1 MNKGVLLGLVL
12 LPLVSAQ
19 EAAAQEVWLRLM
31 ETTDIHT
38 HIVNYDYYQDAET
51 DAFGLAKTATLIKA
65 ARDEVPNSLLFDNG
79 DLIQGNPLGDYKA
92 KIDVLENGETHPVYQ
107 AMNLLDYDAAN
118 IGNHEFNYGLDFL
131 NLTLAGADFP
141 YINANVYAD
150 DGDDNAKND
159 EHYFEPYVILERE
172 VTDEAGNTQPL
183 KIGVIGF
190 VPPQIM
196 IWDKS
201 NLEGEVIAKDI
212 VETARRYV
220 PEMREAGADLVV
232 AIPHSGFEAGERQ
245 GMDENAVAYLSEVQ
259 GIDAILF
266 GHAHSVFPSE
276 QFEGYPGAD
285 LEKGTIGGVPSVMP
299 GFWGDHLG
307 VIDLTLTQ
315 ENGAWRVTD
324 SSAEAR
330 PIFDAENE
338 TALVDADPEIINAV
352 SEAHEGT
359 LAYIRSEVAETE
371 APITSYFAQVMDDPS
386 VQIVNQAQTWYTER
400 AVQGT
405 EYEGLPILSA
415 AAPFKAGGRG
425 GAEYYTNI
433 PAGTLAIKNVAD
445 LYIYPNTLKVV
456 KLTGA
461 QVKEWLERSAGQFNQ
476 ITEGNPNQPLLNEDF
491 RSYNY
496 DVIDGVTYQID
507 LSQPSKYD
515 ADGNVVNENA
525 ERIVNLEYNGE
536 PVADDQEF
544 LVATNNYR
552 ASGGGAFPGLDG
564 SNIVIDSPDENRQI
578 LIDYLTETETVNP
591 SADGNWSFTDLP
603 GEVTATF
610 ESAAA
615 AQEALPEDA
624 PVTFAGPSG
633 EGFGTYQITF

>member
-1 MNKGVLLGLVL
+1 MKKAIVLGLAL
-12 LPLVSAQ
+12 SSF
-19 EAAAQEVWLRLM
+19 AAAQQVELRLM

-38 HIVNYDYYQDAET
+38 NIVPYDYYQDAET

-65 ARDEVPNSLLFDNG
+65 AREEAPNSLLFDNG
-79 DLIQGNPLGDYKA
+79 DLIQGSPLGDFKA
-92 KIDVLENGETHPVYQ
+92 RVEVLQEGEVHPVYQ
-107 AMNLLDYDAAN
+107 AMNLLGYDAGN
-118 IGNHEFNYGLDFL
+118 VGNHEFNYGLEFL
-131 NLTLAGADFP
+131 NLTLEGANFP
-141 YINANVYAD
+141 YISANVYRAD
-150 DGDDNAKND
+150 GEEN
-159 EHYFEPYVILERE
+159 YFEPYVILERE
-172 VTDEAGNTQPL
+172 VTDEAGKTHPL
-183 KIGVIGF
+183 KVGVIGF

-196 IWDKS
+196 VWDKS
-201 NLEGEVIAKDI
+201 NLAGKVTAKDI
-212 VETARRYV
+212 VETAEKFV
-220 PEMREAGADLVV
+220 PEMRQAGADIVV
-232 AIPHSGFEAGERQ
+232 AVPHSGFEAGERQ
-245 GMDENAVAYLSEVQ
+245 GMDENAVLYLSKVE
-259 GIDAILF
+259 GIDAIMF

-285 LEKGTIGGVPSVMP
+285 LGAGTINGVPSVMP

-307 VIDLTLTQ
+307 VIDLTLTL
-315 ENGAWRVTD
+315 EGDAWTVTD
-324 SSAEAR
+324 SSTEAR
-330 PIFDAENE
+330 PIYDSENE
-338 TALVDADPEIINAV
+338 TSLAATDPEIVAAV
-352 SEAHEGT
+352 TEAHEGT

-371 APITSYFAQVMDDPS
+371 APITSFFAQVLDDPS

-433 PAGTLAIKNVAD
+433 PKGELAIKNVAD

-456 KLTGA
+456 KLTCA
-461 QVKEWLERSAGQFNQ
+461 EVRAWLERSAGQFNK
-476 ITEGNPNQPLLNEDF
+476 ITKGRPEQPLLNEDF

-507 LSQPSKYD
+507 VSQPSKYD
-515 ADGNVVNENA
+515 ADGNVVDENA
-525 ERIVNLEYNGE
+525 QRIVNLQYDGE
-536 PVADDQEF
+536 PVTDDQAF

-564 SNIVIDSPDENRQI
+564 SSIVIDSPDENRQV
-578 LIDYLTETETVNP
+578 LIDYLTETEIVNP
-591 SADGNWSFTDLP
+591 SADDNWSFTDLP

-615 AQEALPEDA
+615 AQEAIPEDA
-624 PVTFAGPSG
+624 AISFAGPSA
-633 EGFGTYQITF
+633 EGFGTYEITF

>member
-1 MNKGVLLGLVL
+1 MKHLLLGLAL
-12 LPLVSAQ
+12 LPLASAQ
-19 EAAAQEVWLRLM
+19 TAELRLL
-31 ETTDIHT
+31 ETTDVHT
-38 HIVNYDYYQDAET
+38 NIVPYDYYQDAET

-65 ARDEVPNSLLFDNG
+65 ARDEAPNSLLFDNG
-79 DLIQGNPLGDYKA
+79 DLIQGTPLGDYKA
-92 KIDVLENGETHPVYQ
+92 RIDVLEAGEIHPVYQ

-131 NLTLAGADFP
+131 NRALAGADFP
-141 YINANVYAD
+141 YVNANVYKAD
-150 DGDDNAKND
+150 GKTN
-159 EHYFEPYVILERE
+159 YFKPYIILDRKI
-172 VTDEAGNTQPL
+172 TDTAGATHTL
-183 KIGVIGF
+183 KVGVIGF

-196 IWDKS
+196 TWDKS
-201 NLEGEVIAKDI
+201 NLDGNVVAKDI
-212 VETARRYV
+212 VETAQKFV
-220 PEMREAGADLVV
+220 PEMKRAGADLIV
-232 AIPHSGFEAGERQ
+232 AVPHSGFEAGERQ
-245 GMDENAVAYLSEVQ
+245 GMDENAVGYLSEVE

-276 QFEGYPGAD
+276 QFADYPGAD
-285 LEKGTIGGVPSVMP
+285 LEKGTIDGVPSVMP

-307 VIDLTLTQ
+307 VIDLTLTRQ
-315 ENGAWRVTD
+315 NGSWTVTD

-330 PIFDAENE
+330 PIYDAENE
-338 TALVDADPEIINAV
+338 KALVDADPEIVKAV
-352 SEAHEGT
+352 AEAHQGT
-359 LAYIRSEVAETE
+359 LDYIRSEVAETQ
-371 APITSYFAQVMDDPS
+371 APITSFFAQVLDDPS
-386 VQIVNQAQTWYTER
+386 VQLVNQAQTWYTQR

-405 EYEGLPILSA
+405 QYEGLPVLSA

-425 GAEYYTNI
+425 GADYYTNI
-433 PAGTLAIKNVAD
+433 PAGKLAIKNVAD

-461 QVKEWLERSAGQFNQ
+461 GVREWLERSAGQFNQ
-476 ITEGNPNQPLLNEDF
+476 IQAGQPDQPLLNDDF

-515 ADGNVVNENA
+515 ADGNLFNKNA
-525 ERIVNLEYNGE
+525 QRIVNLNYNGQ
-536 PVADDQEF
+536 PVTDDQEF

-564 SNIVIDSPDENRQI
+564 SNIVIDSPDENRQV
-578 LIDYLTETETVNP
+578 LIDYLAAEGSVNP
-591 SADGNWSFTDLP
+591 SADGNWSFADLP

-615 AQEALPEDA
+615 AQNAIPQNAD
-624 PVTFAGPSG
+624 VTFAGPSA
-633 EGFGTYQITF
+633 EGFGTYEITF

>member
-1 MNKGVLLGLVL
+1 MKKRLLLGLAL
-12 LPLVSAQ
+12 LPLVSVPM
-19 EAAAQEVWLRLM
+19 AAAQTVELRLL

-38 HIVNYDYYQDAET
+38 NIVPYDYYQDAET
-51 DAFGLAKTATLIKA
+51 DAFGLAKTATLIRA
-65 ARDEVPNSLLFDNG
+65 ARDEAPNSLLFDNG

-92 KIDVLENGETHPVYQ
+92 KIDVLEPGETHPVYQ

-118 IGNHEFNYGLDFL
+118 IGNHEFNYGLEFL
-131 NLTLAGADFP
+131 GRTLAGADFP
-141 YINANVYAD
+141 YVNANVYQT
-150 DGDDNAKND
+150 DGETN
-159 EHYFEPYVILERE
+159 YFEPYVILERD
-172 VTDEAGNTQPL
+172 VTDTAGETHTLNV
-183 KIGVIGF
+183 GVIGF

-196 IWDKS
+196 TWDKS
-201 NLEGEVIAKDI
+201 NLDGEVVAEDI
-212 VETARRYV
+212 VETAQKFV
-220 PEMREAGADLVV
+220 PQMRQAGADLIV
-232 AIPHSGFEAGERQ
+232 AVPHSGFEAGERQ
-245 GMDENAVAYLSEVQ
+245 GMDENAVLYLSEVE

-276 QFEGYPGAD
+276 QFEGYPGAN
-285 LEKGTIGGVPSVMP
+285 LEQGTINGVPSVMP

-315 ENGAWRVTD
+315 QNGSWTITD
-324 SSAEAR
+324 SAAEAR
-330 PIFDAENE
+330 PIYDAENE
-338 TALVDADPEIINAV
+338 TALVEADPEIVEAV
-352 SEAHEGT
+352 AQAHQGT
-359 LAYIRSEVAETE
+359 LEYVRSEVAETE
-371 APITSYFAQVMDDPS
+371 APITSYFAQVLDDPS
-386 VQIVNQAQTWYTER
+386 VQLVNQAQTWYTER

-405 EYEGLPILSA
+405 EYENLPILSA

-425 GAEYYTNI
+425 GAAYYTDI

-461 QVKEWLERSAGQFNQ
+461 GVREWLERAAGQFNQ
-476 ITEGNPNQPLLNEDF
+476 VSADNPDQPLLNEDF
-491 RSYNY
+491 PSYNF

-515 ADGNVVNENA
+515 AEGNLVSENA
-525 ERIVNLEYNGE
+525 SRIVDLQYDGE
-536 PVADDQEF
+536 PVTDEQEF

-578 LIDYLTETETVNP
+578 LIDYLAAEETVNP
-591 SADGNWSFTDLP
+591 SADDNWSFSDLP

-610 ESAAA
+610 ESAVA
-615 AQEALPEDA
+615 AQDALPQDA
-624 PVTFAGPSG
+624 DVTFQGPSAA
-633 EGFGTYQITF
+633 GFGTYQITF

>member
-1 MNKGVLLGLVL
+1 MKSLLLGLAL
-12 LPLVSAQ
+12 LPLASAQ
-19 EAAAQEVWLRLM
+19 TVELRLL

-38 HIVNYDYYQDAET
+38 NIVPYDYYQDAET

-65 ARDEVPNSLLFDNG
+65 ARNEATNSLLFDNG
-79 DLIQGNPLGDYKA
+79 DLIQGTPLGDYKA
-92 KIDVLENGETHPVYQ
+92 KVDVLEPGEVHPVYQ
-107 AMNLLDYDAAN
+107 AMNLLGYDAAN

-131 NLTLAGADFP
+131 NLTLTGADFP
-141 YINANVYAD
+141 YVNANVYEAD
-150 DGDDNAKND
+150 GETN
-159 EHYFEPYVILERE
+159 YFDPYVILSRA
-172 VTDEAGNTQPL
+172 VTDTAGATQTL
-183 KIGVIGF
+183 KVGVIGF
-190 VPPQIM
+190 VPPQVM
-196 IWDKS
+196 TWDKS
-201 NLEGEVIAKDI
+201 NLEGEVVAKDI
-212 VETARRYV
+212 VETAQKFV
-220 PEMREAGADLVV
+220 PEMRRAGADIIV
-232 AIPHSGFEAGERQ
+232 AVPHSGFEAGARQ
-245 GMDENAVAYLSEVQ
+245 GMDENAVSYLSEVE

-266 GHAHSVFPSE
+266 GHAHGIFPSE

-285 LEKGTIGGVPSVMP
+285 LDKGTINGVPSVMP

-315 ENGAWRVTD
+315 KNGSWTVTD
-324 SSAEAR
+324 SQSEAR

-338 TALVDADPEIINAV
+338 KALVDADPEIVDAV
-352 SEAHEGT
+352 AEAHQGT
-359 LAYIRSEVAETE
+359 LDYIRSEVAETE
-371 APITSYFAQVMDDPS
+371 APITSYFAQVLDDPS
-386 VQIVNQAQTWYTER
+386 VQLVNQAQTWYTEK

-433 PAGTLAIKNVAD
+433 PAGALAIKNVAD

-461 QVKEWLERSAGQFNQ
+461 EVKAWLERSAGQFNQ
-476 ITEGNPNQPLLNEDF
+476 LRPGNPDQPLLNEDF
-491 RSYNY
+491 RSYNF

-515 ADGNVVNENA
+515 ANGNLVDENA
-525 ERIVNLEYNGE
+525 ARIVALQYNGE
-536 PVADDQEF
+536 PVTDDQEF

-578 LIDYLTETETVNP
+578 LIDYLTAEKSVNP
-591 SADGNWSFTDLP
+591 SADDNWSFVDLP
-603 GEVTATF
+603 GEVKATF

-615 AQEALPEDA
+615 AQDA
-624 PVTFAGPSG
+624 IPQDANVTFEGPSAQ
-633 EGFGTYQITF
+633 GFGTYEITF

>member
-1 MNKGVLLGLVL
+1 VKKAIVLGLAL
-12 LPLVSAQ
+12 SSF
-19 EAAAQEVWLRLM
+19 AAAQQVELRLM

-38 HIVNYDYYQDAET
+38 NIVPYDYYQDAET

-65 ARDEVPNSLLFDNG
+65 AREEAPNSLLFDNG
-79 DLIQGNPLGDYKA
+79 DLIQGSPLGDFKA
-92 KIDVLENGETHPVYQ
+92 RVEVLQEGEVHPVYQ
-107 AMNLLDYDAAN
+107 AMNLLGYDAGN
-118 IGNHEFNYGLDFL
+118 VGNHEFNYGLEFL
-131 NLTLAGADFP
+131 NLTLEGANFP
-141 YINANVYAD
+141 YISANVYRAD
-150 DGDDNAKND
+150 GEEN
-159 EHYFEPYVILERE
+159 YFEPYVILERE
-172 VTDEAGNTQPL
+172 VTDEAGKTHPL
-183 KIGVIGF
+183 KVGVIGF

-196 IWDKS
+196 VWDKS
-201 NLEGEVIAKDI
+201 NLAGKVTAKDI
-212 VETARRYV
+212 VETAEKFV
-220 PEMREAGADLVV
+220 PEMRQAGADIVV
-232 AIPHSGFEAGERQ
+232 AVPHSGFEAGERQ
-245 GMDENAVAYLSEVQ
+245 GMDENAVLYLSKVE
-259 GIDAILF
+259 GIDAIMF

-285 LEKGTIGGVPSVMP
+285 LGAGTINGVPSVMP

-307 VIDLTLTQ
+307 VIDLTLTL
-315 ENGAWRVTD
+315 EGDAWTVTD
-324 SSAEAR
+324 SSTEAR
-330 PIFDAENE
+330 PIYDSENE
-338 TALVDADPEIINAV
+338 TSLAATDPEIVAAV
-352 SEAHEGT
+352 TEAHEGT

-371 APITSYFAQVMDDPS
+371 APITSFFAQVLDDPS

-433 PAGTLAIKNVAD
+433 PKGELAIKNVAD

-456 KLTGA
+456 KLTCA
-461 QVKEWLERSAGQFNQ
+461 EVRAWLERSAGQFNK
-476 ITEGNPNQPLLNEDF
+476 ITKGRPEQPLLNEDF

-507 LSQPSKYD
+507 VSQPSKYD
-515 ADGNVVNENA
+515 ADGNVVDENA
-525 ERIVNLEYNGE
+525 QRIVNLQYDGE
-536 PVADDQEF
+536 PVTDDQAF

-564 SNIVIDSPDENRQI
+564 SSIVIDSPDENRQV
-578 LIDYLTETETVNP
+578 LIDYLTETEIVNP
-591 SADGNWSFTDLP
+591 SADDNWSFTDLP

-615 AQEALPEDA
+615 AQEAIPEDA
-624 PVTFAGPSG
+624 AISFAGPSA
-633 EGFGTYQITF
+633 EGFGTYEITF

>member
-1 MNKGVLLGLVL
+1 MKSLLLGLAL
-12 LPLVSAQ
+12 LPLASAQ
-19 EAAAQEVWLRLM
+19 TVELRLL

-38 HIVNYDYYQDAET
+38 NIVPYDYYQDAAT

-65 ARDEVPNSLLFDNG
+65 ARNEAPNSLLFDNG
-79 DLIQGNPLGDYKA
+79 DLIQGTPLGDYKA
-92 KIDVLENGETHPVYQ
+92 KIDVLQKGEIHPVYQ

-131 NLTLAGADFP
+131 NLALAGAHFP
-141 YINANVYAD
+141 YVNANVYQAD
-150 DGDDNAKND
+150 GKTN
-159 EHYFEPYVILERE
+159 YFKPYVILDRK
-172 VTDEAGNTQPL
+172 VTDTAGKTHTL
-183 KIGVIGF
+183 KVGVIGF

-196 IWDKS
+196 TWDKS
-201 NLEGEVIAKDI
+201 NLEGKVITKDI
-212 VETARRYV
+212 VETAQKFI
-220 PEMREAGADLVV
+220 PEMRQAGADIIV
-232 AIPHSGFEAGERQ
+232 ALPHSGFEAGERQ
-245 GMDENAVAYLSEVQ
+245 GMDENAVAYLSEVE

-266 GHAHSVFPSE
+266 GHTHSVFPSE
-276 QFEGYPGAD
+276 QFTDYPGAD
-285 LEKGTIGGVPSVMP
+285 LAKGTINGVPSVMP

-307 VIDLTLTQ
+307 VIDLSLTQ
-315 ENGAWRVTD
+315 QNGSWTVKD

-330 PIFDAENE
+330 PIYDAVNKK
-338 TALVDADPEIINAV
+338 ALVAADPEIIAAV
-352 SEAHEGT
+352 AEAHQGT
-359 LAYIRSEVAETE
+359 LTYIRSKVAETQ
-371 APITSYFAQVMDDPS
+371 APITSYFAQVLDDPS
-386 VQIVNQAQTWYTER
+386 VQLVNQAQTWYTQK

-405 EYEGLPILSA
+405 QYEGLPILSA

-456 KLTGA
+456 KLTGRE
-461 QVKEWLERSAGQFNQ
+461 VKAWLERSAGQFNQ
-476 ITEGNPNQPLLNEDF
+476 LKPGNPDQPLLNEDF

-515 ADGNVVNENA
+515 ADGNLVNENA
-525 ERIVNLEYNGE
+525 SRIVNLEYNGK
-536 PVADDQEF
+536 PVTGDQDF

-564 SNIVIDSPDENRQI
+564 SSIVIDSPDENRQI
-578 LIDYLTETETVNP
+578 LIDYLAAKKSVNP
-591 SADGNWSFTDLP
+591 SADDNWSFSELP

-615 AQEALPEDA
+615 AQGAIPQDA
-624 PVTFAGPSG
+624 NVTFEGPSAQ
-633 EGFGTYQITF
+633 GFGTYQITF